1 METRV
6 MVTESS
12 FNRKLGLFQLDRA
25 NVFEYG
31 DFVCYPGVK
40 RDEKLTALNEQIVCS
55 IIRSFLEENKC
66 SYCHPVDDDLPNMC
80 VWVDERK
87 QVATATVHSELTLYT
102 VAILKS

>member
-12 FNRKLGLFQLDRA
+12 FNRKLGLFQLDCA
-25 NVFEYG
+25 KVFEYM
-31 DFVCYPGVK
+31 DYVCYTGVK
-40 RDEKLTALNEQIVCS
+40 PDTKLTALSEQIVRG
-55 IIRSFLEENKC
+55 IIRGFLEENKC
-66 SYCHPVDDDLPNMC
+66 SYCQPVDYGLPDMC